1 MKTTTLQSQQNNAV
15 TLGFIGLGL
24 IGGSIAKTA
33 RRVFPE
39 CQIIAYDP
47 DLTTLQQSHKEGI
60 VTLPVNGICQEF
72 KSCDYIFLCAPT
84 HYNILYLSKLKTII
98 SNACILTDVGSVK
111 TDIYEEVIKLGLEHQ
126 FIGGHPMVGSEKSGY
141 TASKDRLMEN
151 AYYFLTPSK
160 QTPKLFVERLFS
172 LLQQLGALPIEFS
185 PEYHDFVTATISHV
199 PHVVA
204 SCLVQLARGNDTDDG
219 ILKKLAAGGF
229 KDITRIASSSPTV
242 WQHILLS
249 NPDNI
254 VNQLSIFQEKLENV
268 KQAIIE
274 KNEKMLYD
282 FFNDAKEYRN
292 SLPDGGVGPIHQSYE
307 IYVDVA
313 DQPGVL
319 AIVTTILGSH
329 SISIKNIGII
339 HSREYE
345 EGALKIAFY
354 EEMASLQAIEILE
367 KYNFTVY
374 KR

>member
-1 MKTTTLQSQQNNAV
+1 MKTTTLQSKQQNTL

-33 RRVFPE
+33 RRVFPD
-39 CQIIAYDP
+39 CQILAYDP
-47 DLTTLQQSHKEGI
+47 DLDTLHQSHKEGI
-60 VTLPVNGICQEF
+60 VTTPLDGICQSFEV
-72 KSCDYIFLCAPT
+72 CDYIFLCSPT
-84 HYNILYLSKLKTII
+84 HYNILYLSELKHII
-98 SNACILTDVGSVK
+98 SDTCILTDVGSVK
-111 TDIYEEVIKLGLEHQ
+111 TDIYEEVAKLGLENQ

-141 TASKDRLMEN
+141 TASKDRLIEN

-160 QTPKLFVERLFS
+160 HTPKPFVHQLFS
-172 LLQQLGALPIEFS
+172 LLEQLGALPIEFS

-204 SCLVQLARGNDTDDG
+204 SCLVQLARGNDTEDG

-249 NPDNI
+249 NPHNI
-254 VNQLSIFQEKLENV
+254 VNQLSLFQEKLENV
-268 KQAIIE
+268 KQAILE

-313 DQPGVL
+313 DQAGIL

-354 EEMASLQAIEILE
+354 EETASLQAIKILE